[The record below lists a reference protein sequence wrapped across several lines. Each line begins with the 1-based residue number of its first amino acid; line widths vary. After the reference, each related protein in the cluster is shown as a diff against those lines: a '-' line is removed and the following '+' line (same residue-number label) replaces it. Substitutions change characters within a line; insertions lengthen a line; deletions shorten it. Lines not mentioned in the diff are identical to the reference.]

1 MTRKVRFLRFLLLFA
16 QYAWQSLA
24 GPMQAPRG
32 KLGSDALTD
41 RLGTARSDRCFART
55 TQRRQNHIQ
64 QLSFCICTRS
74 GMPTEGSASPVR
86 CQRQRS
92 HPSLQLAQAVEPE
105 TVKDSTLPEPA
116 LIPVMLI
123 APLQVAGT
131 AKLSLGNALE
141 FR

>member
-1 MTRKVRFLRFLLLFA
+1 MTRKVRLLRFLLLLRPVA
-16 QYAWQSLA
+16 RPLLA
-24 GPMQAPRG
+24 GLKLG
-32 KLGSDALTD
+32 LGEKLGSDALTD
-41 RLGTARSDRCFART
+41 RPGTARSDRCFART

-74 GMPTEGSASPVR
+74 DMPTGGSASPVR

>member
-1 MTRKVRFLRFLLLFA
+1 MTRKVRFLRFLLLLRSVA
-16 QYAWQSLA
+16 RPLLA
-24 GPMQAPRG
+24 GLKLGLGG

-74 GMPTEGSASPVR
+74 GMPTGGSASPVR

-92 HPSLQLAQAVEPE
+92 YPSLQLAQAVEPE

-123 APLQVAGT
+123 TPLQVAGT